1 MTMSTKGTEMDVC
14 QTSVPQDESSA
25 SPVTQEQREQ
35 LALFCKALAHPAR
48 LQILQF
54 LARVDTCF
62 CGDIVKQLPLAQST
76 VSQHLKILKEA
87 GLVQGEIDGPHTCYY
102 LVPERVAQ
110 FKSLSAQML

>member
-1 MTMSTKGTEMDVC
+1 MEDC
-14 QTSVPQDESSA
+14 QTIVSQNERLV
-25 SPVTQEQREQ
+25 SPTTREQQEQ

-48 LQILQF
+48 VQIMQF
-54 LARVDTCF
+54 LAQVDTCF

-102 LVPERVAQ
+102 LVPEHVTQFKTLIAQ
-110 FKSLSAQML
+110 FV

>member
-1 MTMSTKGTEMDVC
+1 MDSC
-14 QTSVPQDESSA
+14 QIAVPLDESNT
-25 SPVTQEQREQ
+25 SPVAQEQLEQ

-48 LQILQF
+48 LQILRF

-102 LVPERVAQ
+102 LVPERLAQ
-110 FKSLSAQML
+110 FKSLSAQVL